1 MQPLEKVLSRVPNHR
16 RSGKGY
22 KACCP
27 AHEDRNP
34 SLSISVGDDGRVLL
48 KCFAGCR
55 AETIVNALGLAM
67 TDLFLD
73 RHDQGPAVRQS
84 PPEKIFQRTEDA
96 ARGYGFGEP
105 SGQWRYL
112 DQFGFEVGRVLR
124 WDPNNPDRDKIIRPI
139 SLWEEGWRLT
149 APPTPRPLFN
159 LPQINATSDAVVYV
173 VEGEKKVDALNEL
186 GYLATTSMGGAKAP
200 RQSDWSDLAGR
211 SVVILPDNDE
221 SGRDY
226 ADAVCG
232 ILLKL
237 GAAVR
242 IVALAGL
249 GEKEDVANLFDRCAT
264 DADRQRLREQ
274 IEEQTNTAKEITVSS
289 TAATSSL
296 SFQPFPIDTLPE
308 TVAVIVK
315 QAAKSIGCDEAAVAL
330 HSLSA
335 LGVACGN
342 WRIAIKPDWLAPPA
356 VWTVIA
362 RASGQQK
369 SPALDITLDHFR
381 DLQELHDQRH
391 ENQPKTKDAPGRP
404 VTLWVDNATTEG
416 LDDAFK
422 GNPRG
427 ILYGCDELSG
437 WLGTFGVYKNGRSAA
452 DEGWYC
458 QRYGGRASNSVRKSK
473 EHRGGCAKGVLGITG
488 CTTIATLRAMLT
500 QSVRD
505 SGLMARLLIC
515 IPPERPRRWTDD
527 TVSPEAKLS
536 YYSLLDQLLGDTEPK
551 TVRLGSEAKELFK
564 DYFARHNT
572 EAESLLKEDL
582 RPAYGK
588 LEEMPARVAIILHAV
603 AGEVGEVTMAT
614 MAKAIKITEWAKNE
628 TKRVYAILSETPEQ
642 YAVRSENEWL
652 LAWLAG
658 HECVTVRDIERGPR
672 PFRSTG
678 KATACLHRLIAMG
691 MVEQKALPPGENGGR
706 PSTVY
711 RLIRDDDPAS
721 VVLIPATQP
730 PQTREKDGC
739 VAVAGGEVWTKL

>member
-1 MQPLEKVLSRVPNHR
+1 MQPLKKVLSRVLNHR
-16 RSGKGY
+16 RAGKGY

-27 AHEDRNP
+27 AHKDRHP
-34 SLSISVGDDGRVLL
+34 SLSISEGGDGRVLL
-48 KCFAGCR
+48 KCFAGCSTE
-55 AETIVNALGLAM
+55 AIANALGLTM
-67 TDLFLD
+67 SDLFPD
-73 RHDQGPAVRQS
+73 RHEQPVILQPP
-84 PPEKIFQRTEDA
+84 PPENVFKSPEDA
-96 ARGYGFGEP
+96 AKAYGFGEP
-105 SGQWRYL
+105 SGQWSYL
-112 DQFGFEVGRVLR
+112 DQFGFEVGRVQR
-124 WDPNNPDRDKIIRPI
+124 WDPDNPKLDKIIRPI
-139 SLWEEGWRLT
+139 SLWEEGWKLT

-159 LPQINATSDAVVYV
+159 LSQINAAPDPVVYV
-173 VEGEKKVDALNEL
+173 VEGEKKVDALNKL

-200 RQSDWSDLAGR
+200 HQSDWSDLAGR

-232 ILLKL
+232 ILLRL
-237 GAAVR
+237 GSTVR

-249 GEKEDVANLFDRCAT
+249 GKKEDVADLFDRCAG

-296 SFQPFPIDTLPE
+296 SFQPFPTDALPE
-308 TVAVIVK
+308 TVAAIVK

-422 GNPRG
+422 GNPRS

-437 WLGTFGVYKNGRSAA
+437 WLGTFGLYKNGRSAA

-458 QRYGGRASNSVRKSK
+458 QRYGGRASNSVRKSAD
-473 EHRGGCAKGVLGITG
+473 HRGGCAKGVLGITG
-488 CTTIATLRAMLT
+488 CTTVATLRSMLT

-527 TVSPEAKLS
+527 TVSPETKKS
-536 YYSLLDQLLGDTEPK
+536 YYDLLDRLLDDTEAK
-551 TVRLGSEAKELFK
+551 TARLGPEGKELFTN
-564 DYFARHNT
+564 YFNKHNS
-572 EAESLLKEDL
+572 EAESLGKDEL

-588 LEEMPARVAIILHAV
+588 LEEMPARLAIILHAIE
-603 AGEVGEVTMAT
+603 GKEGDISINT
-614 MAKAIKITEWAKNE
+614 MAKALQITEWAKNE
-628 TKRVYAILSETPEQ
+628 TQRVYAILSETDEQ
-642 YAVRSENEWL
+642 QAIRSENERL
-652 LAWLAG
+652 LAWLEG
-658 HECVTVRDIERGPR
+658 QEWVTVRDLARGPKCGR
-672 PFRSTG
+672 G
-678 KATACLHRLIAMG
+678 AGNAAACLNRLIVMG

-711 RLIRDDDPAS
+711 RLIRDDDPVPVAP
-721 VVLIPATQP
+721 IPATQP
-730 PQTREKDGC
+730 PQTREKEGS
-739 VAVAGGEVWTKL
+739 VAVAGVEVWTKL